1 MHLQVRA
8 SRFRS
13 VHDTYSVS
21 DDNHEPTQNRQKRV
35 VAEDSPWAPWPDR
48 VTCGLHVISRLPR
61 SQFSSNDMDVV
72 SWLLRFNGV
81 QDVPSTAQLKS
92 ARRVVEEGI
101 GIEIK
106 KHVGALGHTY
116 YVLKPSSH
124 VQLDFANPLVRPHLH
139 FYPEDVSPRLDQ
151 TRQAAHW
158 RHEADPDLLTQ
169 MWRNERGIDFYV
181 FEPCMLDDGV
191 VCMPHRFFSRAGA
204 IWFEAWGM
212 SCKTEADGWVVE
224 QWRALEFPAARML
237 GSGQDLLAGLSAGPG
252 LPYAT
257 NIVGCSLAADA
268 DHLCAW
274 AREPINPWRRRAC
287 GARCVS
293 YRSWLYCDDTS
304 GNRSKKWNEHNSY
317 LMVAAGLD
325 GEHAHRESNVHFL
338 CTSNAAPPLEML
350 DGIMEDIEESQ
361 ARGIWVWDW
370 RYDEMVLV
378 IIVVHALLGDN
389 PMQSEFSC
397 HGGLRSKFFC
407 RICMVKGKDAAEAN
421 ADAEEL
427 MIDRITRFMTI
438 GEPRDPRRTQE
449 VLETMLQNTAASQP
463 LQANKDLQAT
473 TGIKDRLLT
482 FFLEKTE
489 KARKKLTGEAAFAA
503 TLRALDRIPR
513 NPFNPVWRIKGLNPH
528 AHTPVEIL
536 HVVLL
541 GFIKYHWR
549 DAISRLS
556 DEQKDILKAR
566 LASLD
571 IAGLDEAIT
580 ALRGHTF
587 VQYSGSLVGRD
598 FRVLSQ
604 IAIFAMYDM
613 LDNDILEAWAAL
625 CALVPLVWMPRIDNL
640 EEYLHRL
647 QSAIDHFLNCT
658 AKWTPRWFNKPK
670 YHLLLHL
677 VEHIRL
683 FGPSVLFATEVF
695 ESYNAVIRAWSIF
708 SNRLS
713 PSRDIALAAA
723 GTCQIRHL
731 LCGGYYP
738 TKVVRDNGTVSTQ
751 WVRAG
756 KSVREIGK
764 IPSVITDKLGIA
776 RPDAKSAQV
785 GLCAGISNEWMWWP
799 QSRAASHGFSNPFSG
814 GSSYQM
820 ARSII
825 ADNGDR
831 VFAEGFAISC
841 MNGLANVVRVHQIYV
856 AKDSR
861 LDEDDCSRRIF
872 LERYECGE
880 MASPYRMPRLHSTGQ
895 FWLAKPHVL
904 MCAVNVQHN
913 CAANKCDLSARKL
926 VYLEREFMEYAP
938 ATRHYNEHDI
948 ILNTAKMR
956 DGRWILLFSL
966 VPAPLDRATVVR
978 EAVAKELML

>member
-1 MHLQVRA
+1 
-8 SRFRS
+8 
-13 VHDTYSVS
+13 
-21 DDNHEPTQNRQKRV
+21 TQNRRKRTV
-35 VAEDSPWAPWPDR
+35 VKDSPWAPWPDR

-61 SQFSSNDMDVV
+61 SQFSHTDIEVV

-81 QDVPSTAQLKS
+81 QEVPSMAQLTS
-92 ARRVVEEGI
+92 ARRVVEEGV

-124 VQLDFANPLVRPHLH
+124 VQMDFANPLVRPHLN
-139 FYPEDVSPRLDQ
+139 FYPEDVSPRLEQ
-151 TRQAAHW
+151 TRQAAFW

-169 MWRNERGIDFYV
+169 MWRDKRGVDFYV

-191 VCMPHRFFSRAGA
+191 ICMPHRFFWRAGVM
-204 IWFEAWGM
+204 WFEAWGM
-212 SCKTEADGWVVE
+212 SYTNGAAGWVVE
-224 QWRALEFPAARML
+224 QWRASEYPAARMM
-237 GSGQDLLAGLSAGPG
+237 GNGQDLHAGLSMGPG
-252 LPYAT
+252 IPRAT
-257 NIVGCSLAADA
+257 HIVGSSRAVDA
-268 DHLCAW
+268 DHLCSW
-274 AREPINPWRRRAC
+274 TRDPINPWRRRAG

-293 YRSWLYCDDTS
+293 YRNWMYCDDTS

-325 GEHAHRESNVHFL
+325 GEHAHRESNVHFI

-361 ARGIWVWDW
+361 AKGVWVWDCIFK
-370 RYDEMVLV
+370 EMVLV
-378 IIVVHALLGDN
+378 IIVIHALLGDN

-407 RICMVKGKDAAEAN
+407 RVCMAKGKDAAEAN
-421 ADAEEL
+421 ADVGEDQQRPV
-427 MIDRITRFMTI
+427 MIERVTRFMTVN
-438 GEPRDPRRTQE
+438 EPRDPRQTRD
-449 VLETMLQNTAASQP
+449 VLEIMLQNTATVQP
-463 LQANKDLQAT
+463 LQANKDLQAS
-473 TGIKDRLLT
+473 TGIKDRFLA
-482 FFLEKTE
+482 FFLERTE

-503 TLRALDRIPR
+503 TLRALNRIPR
-513 NPFNPVWRIKGLNPH
+513 NPFSPVWRIKGLNPH

-556 DEQKDILKAR
+556 EEQKDILKAR

-571 IAGLDEAIT
+571 IAGLDDAIT

-598 FRVLSQ
+598 FRILSQ
-604 IAIFAMYDM
+604 IAIFGLYDM
-613 LDNDILEAWAAL
+613 LDKDILEAWAAL

-640 EEYLHRL
+640 GIYLKRL

-677 VEHIRL
+677 VEHVRL

-723 GTCQIRHL
+723 GACQVRHL
-731 LCGGYYP
+731 LCGGYYQ
-738 TKVVRDNGTVSTQ
+738 TKEILNDNTVTTR
-751 WVRAG
+751 WVQAG
-756 KSVREIGK
+756 KNVLDIGK

-776 RPDAKSAQV
+776 RP
-785 GLCAGISNEWMWWP
+785 GIQSIPIGDDVTHWP
-799 QSRAASHGFSNPFSG
+799 QSYAALLGLANPFPVG
-814 GSSYQM
+814 LGCRT
-820 ARSII
+820 ARTVII
-825 ADNGDR
+825 NNGDKIT
-831 VFAEGFAISC
+831 VEGFAVSC
-841 MNGLANVVRVHQIYV
+841 TNGLANVVRVHRIYTLEGSSPAGSLSCQV
-856 AKDSR
+856 
-861 LDEDDCSRRIF
+861 LV
-872 LERYECGE
+872 ERYDCGDV
-880 MASPYRMPRLHSTGQ
+880 ATPYMMPRLRSTGN
-895 FWLAKPHVL
+895 FLLVKADVL
-904 MCAVNVQHN
+904 MCTANVQHN
-913 CAANKCDLSARKL
+913 CAANQCDLSATKL
-926 VYLEREFMEYAP
+926 VYLEREFLEYAS
-938 ATRHYNEHDI
+938 ATRHYNEDDI

-956 DGRWILLFSL
+956 DGRWIQLFAH
-966 VPAPLDRATVVR
+966 VPMPLDRATVVR
-978 EAVAKELML
+978 EAVAKELAL